1 MVSLPWGDKAMYGT
15 DMISFAGA
23 AGGSRAA
30 DAAADAGHAEH
41 KASAEGG
48 DPRDD
53 AKRAERTVPTEVAI
67 ARSMNDPE
75 AFWAEEAKR
84 IDWHVAPYRTLDA
97 SDPVRPAWF
106 VGGQL
111 NLCHNAVDRHLPLRS
126 AQSALVYASA
136 VTGIELTFT
145 YAQVH
150 REVNAM
156 AAVMRDLGVTQGD
169 RVLLHLPV
177 MPEAVF
183 AMLACVRLGAIHN
196 VVFAG
201 FPAQALAHR
210 IDDVTPVL
218 IVSAGPRVNVASVDS
233 EHGASVE
240 VDGRKC
246 TNGTDCTNRVRQA
259 LLLSEHHP
267 THHLDI
273 AGNGRF
279 SASSAGSSPTS
290 NAGANSTSTSTSTPT
305 PTSTSNTGA
314 TSTRPA
320 VASTTSATVTA
331 ANASSALTQQHTY
344 APLRA
349 AALARTIPCVWVDSA
364 APSYILHT
372 SGTTGK
378 PKGIVR
384 DTGGHAVALASTLAY
399 QFELRAGDTLF
410 STSDLGWVVGHS
422 YGVYAPLIGGLTTV
436 LYEGSA
442 GHRVPDTLWR
452 LAARHRVNAI
462 VSAPTV
468 MRAQRDGIALARTH
482 DLSHLRAVYLAGEPL
497 DVQSANA
504 LAVAIGKPVIDH
516 YWQTETGSPILAAG
530 RAVQGFSVQVHRD
543 PADREQGLAE
553 REYQS
558 ADRMLC
564 PAERE
569 HQSANRMHY
578 PADQAYQSADRML
591 CPADQAYQL
600 ADPSHYPAKQE
611 AGEVVVQV
619 GRRGLVCLAA
629 PLPPGCLL
637 RLWNDDAADTRL
649 RATYWTASQGH
660 GDHKAHKDTWVYQ
673 TSDWGCI
680 DATDA
685 GQRIALSGRAD
696 DTINIAGQRMGTR
709 EIEETLRGDPWVIDV
724 AVLGFADRL
733 RGQVPLA
740 FVVVD
745 RARRQAPQFDEQ
757 AWCAALAQRAVT
769 ALGRAAR
776 PRRIVLVTHLPRTR
790 SGKVIRRAMQD
801 ALARAVA
808 SDHTDLPSAR
818 VLSALLEKFQE
829 NAEAN
834 NEANNEANA
843 EADTQADLQANA

>member
-30 DAAADAGHAEH
+30 GAAADAGHAEH

-53 AKRAERTVPTEVAI
+53 AKRAERTAPTEVAI
-67 ARSMNDPE
+67 ARSLSDPE

-97 SDPVRPAWF
+97 TDPVRAAWF

-290 NAGANSTSTSTSTPT
+290 NASANSTST
-305 PTSTSNTGA
+305 PTSNTGAGATPTSNTGA

-436 LYEGSA
+436 LYEGGA

-530 RAVQGFSVQVHRD
+530 RAVQGFIVQVHRD
-543 PADREQGLAE
+543 PSDREQGLAE

-558 ADRMLC
+558 ADRML
-564 PAERE
+564 
-569 HQSANRMHY
+569 Y
-578 PADQAYQSADRML
+578 PADQVYQS
-591 CPADQAYQL
+591 

-660 GDHKAHKDTWVYQ
+660 KDHKAHKDTWVYQ

-834 NEANNEANA
+834 AEADTQ
-843 EADTQADLQANA
+843 ADTQADLQANA